1 MPRSASGTSTPCLR
15 RQALSAAPSSP
26 GLSLLS
32 FWATAG
38 SVMTAVV
45 ATAARIGANR
55 FMAPIHRSRLMARGS
70 NHEHPWKMR
79 RVRGLARETCA
90 VSTVLLVED
99 DPEIVGLLSD
109 FLSVEGFGVVAAGDV
124 GGALERV
131 AGADAVVLDV
141 MLPGGSGFDVCRR
154 IREVSDVPVLFL
166 SARGEDEDKLRG
178 LALGADD
185 YIVKSATPAEVVAR
199 VKAVLRRSAP
209 RNPHRRIYG
218 RFTLDRAAHE
228 VTADGSPVALTAR
241 EFELLAL
248 FADHPRQVLTRE
260 QIFERVWGDW
270 GDRSAVAVYVRRLRE
285 KLDPALFATVW
296 GVGYRFDPPAP

>member
-1 MPRSASGTSTPCLR
+1 MNKRGKRVARTRSHARL
-15 RQALSAAPSSP
+15 
-26 GLSLLS
+26 
-32 FWATAG
+32 AG
-38 SVMTAVV
+38 
-45 ATAARIGANR
+45 
-55 FMAPIHRSRLMARGS
+55 
-70 NHEHPWKMR
+70 
-79 RVRGLARETCA
+79 

-99 DPEIVGLLSD
+99 DPEIVGLLGD
-109 FLSVEGFGVVAAGDV
+109 FLADEGFAIASAADPA
-124 GGALERV
+124 GAL
-131 AGADAVVLDV
+131 DALGTHEIACVVLDV

-154 IREVSDVPVLFL
+154 IREHSDVPLLFL

-199 VKAVLRRSAP
+199 VKAVLRRSEP
-209 RNPHRRIYG
+209 RGRRVYG
-218 RFTLDRAAHE
+218 RFALDRAAHE
-228 VTADGSPVALTAR
+228 VTADGEPVALTAR

-285 KLDPALFATVW
+285 KLDPALFVTVW

>member
-1 MPRSASGTSTPCLR
+1 MSALG
-15 RQALSAAPSSP
+15 
-26 GLSLLS
+26 
-32 FWATAG
+32 
-38 SVMTAVV
+38 
-45 ATAARIGANR
+45 
-55 FMAPIHRSRLMARGS
+55 
-70 NHEHPWKMR
+70 
-79 RVRGLARETCA
+79 RETDG

-99 DPEIVGLLSD
+99 DPEIVALLAD
-109 FLSVEGFGVVAAGDV
+109 FLAVEDFGVVSAPDA
-124 GGALERV
+124 GGAI
-131 AGADAVVLDV
+131 DALGTHAIACVVLDV
-141 MLPGGSGFDVCRR
+141 MLPDGSGFDVCRR
-154 IREVSDVPVLFL
+154 IREHSDVPLLFL

-209 RNPHRRIYG
+209 RNPHRRTYG

-228 VTADGSPVALTAR
+228 VTADGTPVALTAR

-296 GVGYRFDPPAP
+296 GVGYRFDPPVP

>member
-1 MPRSASGTSTPCLR
+1 M
-15 RQALSAAPSSP
+15 
-26 GLSLLS
+26 
-32 FWATAG
+32 
-38 SVMTAVV
+38 
-45 ATAARIGANR
+45 
-55 FMAPIHRSRLMARGS
+55 
-70 NHEHPWKMR
+70 
-79 RVRGLARETCA
+79 
-90 VSTVLLVED
+90 LLVED
-99 DPEIVGLLSD
+99 DPEIVGLLTD
-109 FLSVEGFGVVAAGDV
+109 FLADEGFGITSAADPA
-124 GGALERV
+124 GAL
-131 AGADAVVLDV
+131 DALGTHEIACVVLDV

-154 IREVSDVPVLFL
+154 IREHSDVPLLFL

-199 VKAVLRRSAP
+199 VKAVLRRSEP
-209 RNPHRRIYG
+209 RGRRVYG

-228 VTADGSPVALTAR
+228 VTADGEPVALTAR